1 MTFRLKTR
9 HALLAAALITAPGAA
24 LAQNDVDAQANQVAA
39 EAQDLTQASNDL
51 ATTLDQ
57 QAADAAI
64 ADGENRDRDR
74 DRRGDDDGFPWGL
87 LGLLGLA
94 GLLGMKRRDD
104 DHRRVDRTD
113 YDRTAGTRTGTTTG
127 GTDGRL

>member
-9 HALLAAALITAPGAA
+9 HALLAAALITAPGVA

-57 QAADAAI
+57 QAADGAI
-64 ADGENRDRDR
+64 ADGEDRDR
-74 DRRGDDDGFPWGL
+74 DDDDFPWGL
-87 LGLLGLA
+87 LGLIGLA

-104 DHRRVDRTD
+104 DHKRVDRTD

>member
-9 HALLAAALITAPGAA
+9 HALLAAALITAPGVA

-64 ADGENRDRDR
+64 ADGEDRDRERDRD
-74 DRRGDDDGFPWGL
+74 DDDFPWGL

-94 GLLGMKRRDD
+94 GLLGLKRRDD
-104 DHRRVDRTD
+104 DHHRADRTD
-113 YDRTAGTRTGTTTG
+113 FDRTAGTRTGTTAG
-127 GTDGRL
+127 GTDPRL

>member
-24 LAQNDVDAQANQVAA
+24 LAQNNVEAQANQVAA

-51 ATTLDQ
+51 STTLDQ
-57 QAADAAI
+57 QAAEEAAI
-64 ADGENRDRDR
+64 ADGEDRDRERDRD
-74 DRRGDDDGFPWGL
+74 DDDFPWGL

>member
-9 HALLAAALITAPGAA
+9 HALLAAAVITAPGAA
-24 LAQNDVDAQANQVAA
+24 LAQNNVEAQANQVAA

-64 ADGENRDRDR
+64 ADGEDRDRERDRD
-74 DRRGDDDGFPWGL
+74 DDDFPWGL